1 MSLTTT
7 RSSIL
12 VIEGH
17 PDGQSFVGGL
27 ARAYAE
33 GARAAGS
40 VVETVRLADL
50 RFDPVLHGGFH
61 GEQPLEPDLVRVHEA
76 ILRAGHVAFAF
87 PTWWAAPPA
96 LVKGFVD
103 RTFLPG
109 VAFRFEPG
117 ASLPTGLFAGRSARL
132 ITTMDSPSWWYRLKH
147 GRAVHRSFIS
157 ATLDFVGFAPVAS
170 RTVYKVRELDEAARE
185 AALRRASRDGA
196 RDAAALHARGAQRRV
211 WQWKQV

>member
-7 RSSIL
+7 RASML

-17 PDGQSFVGGL
+17 PAPQSLVGGL
-27 ARAYAE
+27 AHAYAE
-33 GARAAGS
+33 GARAAGA
-40 VVETVRLADL
+40 VVETIRLADL
-50 RFDPVLHGGFH
+50 RFDPVLHAGFH

-87 PTWWAAPPA
+87 PTWWAGPPA

-109 VAFRFEPG
+109 LAFRFEPG
-117 ASLPTGLFAGRSARL
+117 ASLPTGLLAGRSARL
-132 ITTMDSPSWWYRLKH
+132 ITTMDSPSWWYRFKH

-157 ATLDFVGFAPVAS
+157 ATLDFVGFAPIAS
-170 RTVYKVRELDEAARE
+170 RTVYKVRELDQTDRE
-185 AALRRASRDGA
+185 AALRRAARDGE
-196 RDAAALHARGAQRRV
+196 RDAAALRSRGAQRRV